1 MIESRMRGLLVRVGI
16 DSACGAWNAP
26 VDLTTGNFVY
36 VPIPE
41 SRPLRRGTERN
52 YDKLARPLA
61 NLGTT
66 LPTACKGKPSHL
78 DPDFEFLTY
87 GDQGSRAERIREV
100 LACGGG
106 FIAFYAGLRDVKS
119 GELVDALIGFY
130 RVAEVVEVEDFPR
143 SRWDQNA
150 HTRRKS
156 FNGDVV
162 VLGEKGR
169 SGRFA
174 RCIVIGRY
182 RDRAHRVD
190 RAVLNAWGGLTVR
203 DGYIQRSARLPE
215 FVKPARFLDWLRA
228 QTPRFIAENNPA

>member
-1 MIESRMRGLLVRVGI
+1 MEKPRMRGLLVRVGI
-16 DSACGAWNAP
+16 DSSCGAWNAP
-26 VDLTTGNFVY
+26 VDLTTGHFVY

-41 SRPLRRGTERN
+41 SRPLRRGMERN
-52 YDKLARPLA
+52 YDKLAHPLA
-61 NLGTT
+61 SLGTT

-87 GDQGSRAERIREV
+87 GDQGSRAKRIWEV
-100 LACGGG
+100 LGPDGG

-119 GELVDALIGFY
+119 GDLVDALIGFY
-130 RVAEVVEVEDFPR
+130 RIAEVIEVEGFPR
-143 SRWDQNA
+143 SRWDQDA
-150 HTRRKS
+150 HTRRQS

-162 VLGEKGR
+162 VLREKGR

-174 RCIVIGRY
+174 RCIVIGRF

-215 FVKPARFLDWLRA
+215 FVNPARFLDWLGRQKPKLIQA
-228 QTPRFIAENNPA
+228 NNPT